1 MAAVFFMLS
10 AVLGPLSR
18 LARGDS
24 AAPLSAELGALT
36 FGAIALLVPWDRWPQ
51 RALHVVAAAG
61 FALKVVTTLEI
72 GASPW
77 VYSLH
82 YLMLFMWIGAALGP
96 RVPLLWGLPA
106 AAAYVVPILL
116 VGGDRAAVASAS
128 LVIPASIFTGEAAAW
143 LATHLRSA
151 ELVSQSR
158 AQKMAGLVDTTLAL
172 AASQDIGELARLT
185 ALGSADLYRADSALV
200 LLDDAGRTL
209 RPAGEAGW
217 KEHCLEALEDPT
229 VAALLREAMEN
240 QDGLPAEGTAGLE
253 AAFGLHRLRMLP
265 LRGSGGALGLAI
277 VGSFSEGAP
286 VEQFTEYVARTLATQ
301 AGLGF
306 ERVQS
311 AQMLRDESLQD
322 PLTAIGNRRAAEIAW
337 AKLKPGDAIAII
349 DLDHFKRVND
359 NYGHAAGDRALCA
372 LADHLRCSVRGPD
385 SVFRIGGEEF
395 LVVLPDAQSAG
406 LAVVRR
412 LHQRWVAQERV
423 TTFSAGVAI
432 AAPGESPDATVARA
446 DGALY
451 VAKREGRN
459 RVVLEASPDDE
470 LS

>member
-10 AVLGPLSR
+10 AVLGPLFR

-24 AAPLSAELGALT
+24 GAPLTAECGAVA
-36 FGAIALLVPWDRWPQ
+36 FGLVALFLPWDRWPQ
-51 RALHVVAAAG
+51 RTLHVVAAAG

-96 RVPLLWGLPA
+96 RVPLLWSLPA
-106 AAAYVVPILL
+106 AASYVVPILL
-116 VGGDRAAVASAS
+116 IGGDRAAIASAS
-128 LVIPASIFTGEAAAW
+128 LVIPASVFTGEAAAW
-143 LATHLRSA
+143 LTTQLRRA
-151 ELVSQSR
+151 ERLSQTR
-158 AQKMAGLVDTTLAL
+158 AQTMAGLVDATLAL
-172 AASQDIGELARLT
+172 AASQDSDELARLT
-185 ALGSADLYRADSALV
+185 ALGSAELYRADCALV
-200 LLDDAGRTL
+200 LLDDAGGVL

-217 KEHCLEALEDPT
+217 KEHALQALEEPT
-229 VAALLREAMEN
+229 VAALLHEALES
-240 QDGLPAEGTAGLE
+240 DEGLPAGAVADLE
-253 AAFGLHRLRMLP
+253 AAFGLHRLRVLP
-265 LRGSGGALGLAI
+265 LRGSGDALGVAI
-277 VGSFSEGAP
+277 VGSFSEGTP
-286 VEQFTEYVARTLATQ
+286 MEQFTEYVARTLATQ

-306 ERVQS
+306 ERVES
-311 AQMLRDESLQD
+311 ARTLRDESLRD
-322 PLTAIGNRRAAEIAW
+322 PLTAVGNRRSAEVALEH
-337 AKLKPGDAIAII
+337 LKPGDAIAII

-395 LVVLPDAQSAG
+395 MVVLPAARGAG

-412 LHQRWVAQERV
+412 LHQRWRAQERV
-423 TTFSAGVAI
+423 TSFSAGVAI
-432 AAPGESPDATVARA
+432 AAPGETPEASLARA
-446 DGALY
+446 DAALY
-451 VAKREGRN
+451 LAKREGRD

-470 LS
+470 LA